1 MNIYADLEQTFLK
14 KNKLYKLIKLMDRL
28 FIIWLYLTIV
38 LMIIL
43 KVLNLYSTIII
54 LLIFSGSLFL
64 IILISIKY
72 LFFIS
77 KDKLKRF
84 NKDVSLINKI
94 EFCLQRDINKED
106 IYEFIK
112 ILKYYN
118 IKTKKDLELILK
130 CYQNKKTFKV
140 SNDIFFSNLSLLF
153 SIAAFLTAIYNNET
167 DTFSIYLLNIY
178 MLFAFL
184 LVIAFF
190 IINITVTYWKKYHD
204 ELYIEIENNLLYIY
218 LNSDKYFNNNY
229 NSKIKYMINRILKN

>member
-1 MNIYADLEQTFLK
+1 
-14 KNKLYKLIKLMDRL
+14 MDRL

-72 LFFIS
+72 LFFI
-77 KDKLKRF
+77 
-84 NKDVSLINKI
+84 
-94 EFCLQRDINKED
+94 
-106 IYEFIK
+106 
-112 ILKYYN
+112 
-118 IKTKKDLELILK
+118 
-130 CYQNKKTFKV
+130 
-140 SNDIFFSNLSLLF
+140 FSNLSLLF

-218 LNSDKYFNNNY
+218 LNFDKYFNNNY

>member
-1 MNIYADLEQTFLK
+1 MVIFNNCINDNF
-14 KNKLYKLIKLMDRL
+14 
-28 FIIWLYLTIV
+28 
-38 LMIIL
+38 

-72 LFFIS
+72 LFFI
-77 KDKLKRF
+77 
-84 NKDVSLINKI
+84 
-94 EFCLQRDINKED
+94 
-106 IYEFIK
+106 
-112 ILKYYN
+112 
-118 IKTKKDLELILK
+118 
-130 CYQNKKTFKV
+130 
-140 SNDIFFSNLSLLF
+140 FSNLSLLF

-218 LNSDKYFNNNY
+218 LNFDKYFNNNY

>member
-1 MNIYADLEQTFLK
+1 
-14 KNKLYKLIKLMDRL
+14 MDRL

-94 EFCLQRDINKED
+94 ELCLQRDINKE
-106 IYEFIK
+106 
-112 ILKYYN
+112 
-118 IKTKKDLELILK
+118 
-130 CYQNKKTFKV
+130 
-140 SNDIFFSNLSLLF
+140 NDIFFSNLSLLF

-218 LNSDKYFNNNY
+218 LNFDKYFNNNY

>member
-1 MNIYADLEQTFLK
+1 
-14 KNKLYKLIKLMDRL
+14 
-28 FIIWLYLTIV
+28 
-38 LMIIL
+38 MIIL

-77 KDKLKRF
+77 KEKLKRF

-94 EFCLQRDINKED
+94 ELCLQRDINKED

-118 IKTKKDLELILK
+118 IKTKKDLELIIN

-140 SNDIFFSNLSLLF
+140 SNGFFSNLSLLF

-167 DTFSIYLLNIY
+167 DTFSIYLLIIY

-190 IINITVTYWKKYHD
+190 IINITVTYWKKYHN

-218 LNSDKYFNNNY
+218 LNFDKYFNNNY
-229 NSKIKYMINRILKN
+229 NSKIKNMINRILKN